1 MPDPVNTIPIQQFI
15 QQVKAAEL
23 AQQRE
28 IKLDIK
34 NAKLLA
40 LCLAEI
46 SAKLLEDYDS
56 LLNKMQ
62 SAQSEE
68 VVIKLDGGGF
78 NNS

>member
-1 MPDPVNTIPIQQFI
+1 MQNQINTIPIQQFI